1 MSAFGYPT
9 GLLILGTPCGR
20 IRRFESRSGPLCGG
34 FIVGA
39 LLSPGFAVA
48 AQCPSVLPANV
59 CRLGRF
65 VNRSGASAK
74 VETRGIRGG
83 ATLGAVSLWS
93 IVTYPMSLGSQGRF
107 ERCFKRADLMV
118 ITSRLNGGP
127 IGCTVRALW
136 YTPTARQIFPE
147 ISA

>member
-1 MSAFGYPT
+1 M
-9 GLLILGTPCGR
+9 
-20 IRRFESRSGPLCGG
+20 
-34 FIVGA
+34 
-39 LLSPGFAVA
+39 
-48 AQCPSVLPANV
+48 
-59 CRLGRF
+59 
-65 VNRSGASAK
+65 NRSGASAK